1 MSKKCLKKVN
11 QSILFFSTDAICAA
25 LLLLQVV
32 LILLKLFFIEDLS
45 LVLILIP
52 SFIMIFALAYFGIY
66 MFIYSIMLV
75 KDKKVVEDDEE
86 EHTN

>member
-11 QSILFFSTDAICAA
+11 QSILFFSTDAIVAA

-45 LVLILIP
+45 LVLILV
-52 SFIMIFALAYFGIY
+52 S
-66 MFIYSIMLV
+66 
-75 KDKKVVEDDEE
+75 
-86 EHTN
+86 

>member
-11 QSILFFSTDAICAA
+11 QSILFFSTDAIVAA

-66 MFIYSIMLV
+66 LLIYSIITARG
-75 KDKKVVEDDEE
+75 KEVVDDEE
-86 EHTN
+86 EHIN